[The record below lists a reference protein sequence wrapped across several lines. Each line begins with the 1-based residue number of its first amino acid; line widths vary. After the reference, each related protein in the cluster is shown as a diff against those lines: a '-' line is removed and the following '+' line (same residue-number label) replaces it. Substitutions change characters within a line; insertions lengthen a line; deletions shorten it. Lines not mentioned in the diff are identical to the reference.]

1 LSERGPLGPARAR
14 DRPANRRP
22 AAAPRRRRTRADS
35 HRLRLLAV
43 VGLVVGALI
52 ALSARLVFIQTV
64 DAAGYGAF
72 GTSEVYQRTIIPA
85 VRGTVYDRNGTVI
98 AMSQQGHDVV
108 ADDFLIHDPLSEAEA
123 LAPVLGI
130 GSPTLQGELS
140 ERNGYVVLVR
150 MEATAIVNRVAALA
164 LPGITFQA
172 DSSLAVP
179 SGDLLSPLLG
189 IVGFEGHGLAGL
201 EYQYDNVLYGTPGSE
216 EVPESPTGVQLPG
229 LPTDVVPATQGESLV
244 LTIDEPLQ
252 WVVTSDLA
260 AQIRATHANSGTCII
275 TDPRTGAI
283 LAMVDLVVNAHGAVV
298 PAEQNLALTAVY
310 QPGSV
315 MKLVT
320 ISGAIEEGLI
330 TPHTVFTVPYSLYLG
345 GWQFE
350 DADYH
355 PTEKM
360 PVSEILAQSSNI
372 GTIKIAALLGPQRLS
387 YFLRDFGYGQYTGL
401 DWPGESPGIVGT
413 PATWSASSM
422 GTVPIGT
429 GVAVTA
435 MQVLDAYN
443 AVANGGV
450 FVPPRLVEATIGAAG
465 AETDVPA
472 APEHRILTAA
482 TAAQVVPL
490 LEGVVN
496 DGTGTAAQI
505 AGYTVAGKTG
515 TAQIPSTTEPGYQP
529 GAWNATFVGF
539 LPAENP
545 SLSGIVVINH
555 PRTTIY
561 GGAVSAPVFSEIMR
575 YALRHFDV
583 PPVDS
588 SATAAP

>member
-1 LSERGPLGPARAR
+1 
-14 DRPANRRP
+14 
-22 AAAPRRRRTRADS
+22 
-35 HRLRLLAV
+35 
-43 VGLVVGALI
+43 
-52 ALSARLVFIQTV
+52 
-64 DAAGYGAF
+64 
-72 GTSEVYQRTIIPA
+72 
-85 VRGTVYDRNGTVI
+85 
-98 AMSQQGHDVV
+98 
-108 ADDFLIHDPLSEAEA
+108 
-123 LAPVLGI
+123 
-130 GSPTLQGELS
+130 
-140 ERNGYVVLVR
+140 
-150 MEATAIVNRVAALA
+150 
-164 LPGITFQA
+164 
-172 DSSLAVP
+172 
-179 SGDLLSPLLG
+179 
-189 IVGFEGHGLAGL
+189 
-201 EYQYDNVLYGTPGSE
+201 
-216 EVPESPTGVQLPG
+216 
-229 LPTDVVPATQGESLV
+229 
-244 LTIDEPLQ
+244 
-252 WVVTSDLA
+252 
-260 AQIRATHANSGTCII
+260 
-275 TDPRTGAI
+275 
-283 LAMVDLVVNAHGAVV
+283 MVDLVVTAHGVV
-298 PAEQNLALTAVY
+298 APAEQNLALTAVY

-320 ISGAIEEGLI
+320 VSGAIEEGLI
-330 TPHTVFTVPYSLYLG
+330 TPRTEFTVPYSIYLG

-387 YFLRDFGYGQYTGL
+387 YFLHDFGYGQYTGL
-401 DWPGESPGIVGT
+401 GWPGESPGIVGT

-429 GVAVTA
+429 GEAVTA

-450 FVPPRLVEATIGAAG
+450 FVPPRLVEATIAADG
-465 AETDVPA
+465 AETEVPA
-472 APEHRILTAA
+472 APEHRILTAG

-496 DGTGTAAQI
+496 DGTGTA
-505 AGYTVAGKTG
+505 
-515 TAQIPSTTEPGYQP
+515 AQIPSTTEPGYQP

-588 SATAAP
+588 DATAAP

>member
-1 LSERGPLGPARAR
+1 M
-14 DRPANRRP
+14 
-22 AAAPRRRRTRADS
+22 
-35 HRLRLLAV
+35 
-43 VGLVVGALI
+43 VVGALI
-52 ALSARLVFIQTV
+52 ALSVRLVFIQTV
-64 DAAGYGAF
+64 DAAQYGSF
-72 GTSEVYQRTIIPA
+72 GASEVYQRTTIPA
-85 VRGTVYDRNGTVI
+85 VRGTIYDRNGTVI
-98 AMSQQGHDVV
+98 AMSEQGQDVV
-108 ADDFLIHDPLSEAEA
+108 ADDFLIHDA
-123 LAPVLGI
+123 LAAATALSPALGIPVL
-130 GSPTLQGELS
+130 TLQRELS
-140 ERNGYVVLVR
+140 ERSGYVVLSR
-150 MEATAIVNRVAALA
+150 MDAQAVVSNVAALA
-164 LPGITFQA
+164 LPGISFQS

-179 SGDLLSPLLG
+179 SGDLFAPLLG
-189 IVGFEGHGLAGL
+189 IVGFGRHGLAGL
-201 EYQYDNVLYGTPGSE
+201 EYQYDNELYGTPGSE
-216 EVPESPTGVQLPG
+216 EIPESPEGVELPG
-229 LPTDVVPATQGESLV
+229 QPIDVVPASQGASLV

-252 WVVTSDLA
+252 WVVTNDLA
-260 AQIRATHANSGTCII
+260 AQIRATHADSGTCII

-283 LAMVDLVVNAHGAVV
+283 LAMVNLVVTPKGEIV

-310 QPGSV
+310 KPGSV

-320 ISGAIEEGLI
+320 ISGAIQEGLI
-330 TPHTVFTVPYSLYLG
+330 TPHTEFTVPYSLYLG

-350 DADYH
+350 DADFH
-355 PTEKM
+355 PTEQM

-387 YFLRDFGYGQYTGL
+387 YFLHDFGYGQYSGL
-401 DWPGESPGIVGT
+401 SWPGESAGIVGT

-443 AVANGGV
+443 AVANDGV
-450 FVPPRLVEATIGAAG
+450 FVPPRLIEATIARDG
-465 AETDVPA
+465 TQTVVPA
-472 APEHRILTAA
+472 PPEHRILTAS
-482 TAAQVVPL
+482 TARQVVPL

-505 AGYTVAGKTG
+505 PGYTVAGKTG

-583 PPVDS
+583 PPVGS
-588 SATAAP
+588 GATAAP